1 MTDANDIA
9 TRLEAA
15 QAAVRRASAALD
27 SGQEIDL
34 REVERQ
40 ADLAAAAATAE
51 HGGEIDRTAARN
63 ALINLVT
70 DLNDLQTK
78 LRAESQKAA
87 ERLGRGAASR
97 RAYVAYGQRG

>member
-15 QAAVRRASAALD
+15 QAAVRRAAAALD
-27 SGQEIDL
+27 AGEEIDL

-40 ADLAAAAATAE
+40 ADLAAAAATAG
-51 HGGEIDRTAARN
+51 HGGAFDRTAARN
-63 ALINLVT
+63 ALINLVS
-70 DLNDLQTK
+70 DLNNLQAK
-78 LRAESQKAA
+78 LRAESKKAA